1 MTQISQTVTHARP
14 DFAALSEAGLMP
26 VDMHTHTVHSDAP
39 TRVRDALRKAE
50 GCGFGLAITDHN
62 GVGGV
67 LEAQRLGTR
76 AMVVPGIEVSA
87 WDGPHI
93 LIYFYDIH
101 DMEDFYEVHIRDA
114 RSKSP
119 YLATRLMT
127 EEILERAAGYSCVV
141 SAAHPYG
148 YLLFN
153 KGVQKCI
160 DREYLRP
167 AVLSEFDAVE
177 ALCGGM
183 GRGQNEKAAALARDM
198 GLGVTGGT
206 DGHLLSDLG
215 NVVTCADAADV
226 GSFLDA
232 VAKRETTI
240 VGLEKNALEKCTM
253 AVGVIPQY
261 LPYLGPSLAVHWHQ
275 NLPRLLRIPSRLK
288 AGLKHP

>member
-1 MTQISQTVTHARP
+1 MRQTVTFARP
-14 DFAALSEAGLMP
+14 DFSALRERGLMP
-26 VDMHTHTVHSDAP
+26 VDMHTHTNHSDAP

-50 GCGFGLAITDHN
+50 DHGFGLAITDHN
-62 GVGGV
+62 GIGGV
-67 LEAQRLGTR
+67 LEARRLGTETT
-76 AMVVPGIEVSA
+76 VVPGIEVSA

-93 LIYFYDIH
+93 LVYFYDTH
-101 DMEDFYEVHIRDA
+101 DLEDFYRSHIRDA

-119 YLATRLMT
+119 YLATRLT
-127 EEILERAAGYSCVV
+127 TPEVLERAAGYPCVV

-160 DREYLRP
+160 DREYLEP
-167 AVLSEFDAVE
+167 TILSEFDAVE

-183 GRGQNEKAAALARDM
+183 GRGQNEKAARLAEKE
-198 GLGVTGGT
+198 GIGVTGGT

-215 NVVTCADAADV
+215 TVVTCADAADV

-232 VAKRETTI
+232 VARRETTV
-240 VGLEKNALEKCTM
+240 VGLEKNALEKCAM
-253 AVGVIPQY
+253 AAGVVPQY

-275 NLPRLLRIPSRLK
+275 NLPRLLRIPERLR